1 MSKQRPLLVG
11 ITGGIGS
18 GKSTVCKLFSLLGIP
33 VYTADERAK
42 WLMAQD
48 LTLRN
53 QITTTFGAAAY
64 SSTGELNRTF
74 LAESVFPNPEKIA
87 QLNALV
93 HPAVKKDFEQWI
105 ASQTAPYLIK
115 EAALLFETGAA
126 KALDYVINVSSPL
139 RIRTARILLRDPH
152 RSEEQ
157 VNQII
162 NQQLP
167 DEEKNELAD
176 FCIKNT
182 DNKLLIPQ
190 VLEVHEQLSNA
201 TRKSTLGID

>member
-1 MSKQRPLLVG
+1 MSNERPLLVG

-33 VYTADERAK
+33 VYSADNRAK
-42 WLMAQD
+42 WLMAHD
-48 LTLRN
+48 DKLRN
-53 QITTTFGAAAY
+53 QISTSFGAAAY
-64 SSTGELNRTF
+64 STTGELDRVF

-87 QLNALV
+87 ALNALV
-93 HPAVKKDFEQWI
+93 HPVVRKDFEQWI
-105 ASQTAPYLIK
+105 SQQTAPYLIK

-126 KALDYVINVSSPL
+126 KELDYVINVSSPL
-139 RIRTARILLRDPH
+139 RVRMARILLRDPH

-182 DNKLLIPQ
+182 DNKLILPQ
-190 VLEVHEQLSNA
+190 VLALHTQLSTA
-201 TRKSTLGID
+201 TRKS

>member
-1 MSKQRPLLVG
+1 MSNKRPLLVG

-33 VYTADERAK
+33 VYSADNRAK
-42 WLMAQD
+42 WLMAHD
-48 LTLRN
+48 DKLRN
-53 QITTTFGAAAY
+53 QISTSFGAAAY
-64 SSTGELNRTF
+64 STTGELDRVF

-87 QLNALV
+87 ALNALV
-93 HPAVKKDFEQWI
+93 HPVVRKDFEQWI
-105 ASQTAPYLIK
+105 SQQTAPYLIK

-126 KALDYVINVSSPL
+126 KELDYVINVSSPL
-139 RIRTARILLRDPH
+139 RVRMARILLRDPH

-182 DNKLLIPQ
+182 DNKLILPQ
-190 VLEVHEQLSNA
+190 VLALHAQLSTA
-201 TRKSTLGID
+201 TRKS

>member
-1 MSKQRPLLVG
+1 MSNKRPLLVG

-33 VYTADERAK
+33 VYSADNRAK
-42 WLMAQD
+42 WLMAHD
-48 LTLRN
+48 DKLRN
-53 QITTTFGAAAY
+53 QISTSFGAAAY
-64 SSTGELNRTF
+64 STTGELDRVF

-87 QLNALV
+87 ALNALV
-93 HPAVKKDFEQWI
+93 HPVVRKDFEQWI
-105 ASQTAPYLIK
+105 SQQTAPYLIK

-126 KALDYVINVSSPL
+126 KELDYVINVSSPL
-139 RIRTARILLRDPH
+139 RVRMARILLRDPH
-152 RSEEQ
+152 RPEEQ

-176 FCIKNT
+176 YCIKNT
-182 DNKLLIPQ
+182 DNKLILPQ
-190 VLEVHEQLSNA
+190 VLALHAQLSTA
-201 TRKSTLGID
+201 TRKS

>member
-1 MSKQRPLLVG
+1 MSNKRPLLLG

-33 VYTADERAK
+33 VYSADNRAK
-42 WLMAQD
+42 WLMAHD
-48 LTLRN
+48 DKLRN
-53 QITTTFGAAAY
+53 QISTSFGAAAY
-64 SSTGELNRTF
+64 STTGELDRVF

-87 QLNALV
+87 ALNALV
-93 HPAVKKDFEQWI
+93 HPVVRKDFEQWI
-105 ASQTAPYLIK
+105 SQQTAPYLIK

-126 KALDYVINVSSPL
+126 KELDYVINVSSPL
-139 RIRTARILLRDPH
+139 RVRMARILLRDPH

-176 FCIKNT
+176 YCIKNT
-182 DNKLLIPQ
+182 DNKLILPQ
-190 VLEVHEQLSNA
+190 VLALHAQLSTA
-201 TRKSTLGID
+201 TRKS

>member
-1 MSKQRPLLVG
+1 MSKARPLLVG

-18 GKSTVCKLFSLLGIP
+18 GKSTVCKLFSIIGIP
-33 VYTADERAK
+33 VYTADDRAK
-42 WLMAQD
+42 WLMAHEAE
-48 LTLRN
+48 LRN
-53 QITTTFGAAAY
+53 QISATFGAAAY
-64 SSTGELNRTF
+64 SSTGELNRVF
-74 LAESVFPNPEKIA
+74 LAESIFPYPKKIA
-87 QLNALV
+87 ELNALV
-93 HPAVKKDFEQWI
+93 HPAVSKDFKEWR
-105 ASQTAPYLIK
+105 AAHTAPYLIK

-126 KALDYVINVSSPL
+126 KELDYVINVSSPL
-139 RIRTARILLRDPH
+139 RVRMARVLLRDPH

-182 DNKLLIPQ
+182 DNKLLLPQ
-190 VLEVHEQLSNA
+190 VLQVHAQLLSSS
-201 TRKSTLGID
+201 STA